1 MVLPVCLRGFGVYV
15 CSPSTCLTSLPCVQG
30 VYLEPSPI
38 LTGEGSTQANFV
50 GQPFM
55 HSHSDEF
62 NLGGI
67 DGKTPANIL
76 SPGIY

>member
-1 MVLPVCLRGFGVYV
+1 
-15 CSPSTCLTSLPCVQG
+15 VQG
-30 VYLEPSPI
+30 VYLAPSPN

-50 GQPFM
+50 GQPFQK
-55 HSHSDEF
+55 SYTNEF

-67 DGKTPANIL
+67 DGTTPANIL